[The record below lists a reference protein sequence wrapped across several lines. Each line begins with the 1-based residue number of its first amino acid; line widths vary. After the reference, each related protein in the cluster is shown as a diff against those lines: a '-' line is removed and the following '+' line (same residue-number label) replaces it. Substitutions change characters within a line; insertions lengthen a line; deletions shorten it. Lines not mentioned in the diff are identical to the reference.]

1 MEKSIHI
8 VEISNLFGNNYE
20 IKKKNFLFN
29 HILDNILLIE
39 DLVYSIY
46 FIYNKESEMIYIY
59 LINNMFFQN
68 DDNYFLTNHKLKNI
82 NNEENIIHYSL
93 LKKDFKTFL
102 FNLDIDCH
110 KNIILEKIYHHFLN
124 YDYNLWNDVNDWLN
138 NNLKYNHFKYH
149 LLFIKINSLIPFS
162 KK

>member
-8 VEISNLFGNNYE
+8 VEVSNLFGNNYE
-20 IKKKNFLFN
+20 IKKRNFLFN

-39 DLVYSIY
+39 DLIYSIY
-46 FIYNKESEMIYIY
+46 FIHNKETDKIYIY

-68 DDNYFLTNHKLKNI
+68 
-82 NNEENIIHYSL
+82 NEENIIHYSL
-93 LKKDFKTFL
+93 FKKEFKTFL
-102 FNLDIDCH
+102 FNMDIEHH
-110 KNIILEKIYHHFLN
+110 KNITLEKIFHHFLN

-138 NNLKYNHFKYH
+138 NNLQYNHFKYH